1 MKSWKSTVFNP
12 FRIVNEGWTRV
23 GLIIDALA
31 ESWSTEEDLAEL
43 EEFYNKLIEED
54 KLANLEKTF
63 LNAQI
68 TVLKNIDWRANYE
81 SKLVDWL
88 NAQ

>member
-1 MKSWKSTVFNP
+1 M
-12 FRIVNEGWTRV
+12 VNEGWTRV

-31 ESWSTEEDLAEL
+31 ESWSTEEELKDL
-43 EEFYNKLIEED
+43 EEFFSKLEQED

-68 TVLKNIDWRANYE
+68 TVMKNIDWRANYE
-81 SKLVDWL
+81 TKLIDWL
-88 NAQ
+88 NAN